1 MPTSTDRCEYCG
13 APGPFKAGA
22 CYGCIQL
29 INLAQDLS
37 VMQARLTHITLRLDE
52 TPTDRQ
58 PLRELDLITQDLTQ
72 ILAQIDRYTNA

>member
-13 APGPFKAGA
+13 APGPFEAGA

-29 INLAQDLS
+29 INLAKDLS
-37 VMQARLTHITLRLDE
+37 TMHAELTHIALCLDE
-52 TPTDRQ
+52 APTHPA
-58 PLRELDLITQDLTQ
+58 PLKKLDLITQDLRQ